1 MKIPGTVTIDLKD
14 YLDLIEYNQNVSA
27 LKDNTSRAA
36 KEMSVF
42 LSFLCTRSDITQ
54 YVEEFNRQSTKCK
67 IIIDSG
73 RATIEFKDDTNKVS
87 DGKL

>member
-14 YLDLIEYNQNVSA
+14 YLDLIAYNQNVSA

>member
-36 KEMSVF
+36 MEMSVF
-42 LSFLCTRSDITQ
+42 
-54 YVEEFNRQSTKCK
+54 
-67 IIIDSG
+67 
-73 RATIEFKDDTNKVS
+73 
-87 DGKL
+87 